1 MAAHEH
7 QLRIRELPGQFAV
20 CRLAPNTSIPE
31 WATSGELTSITRTR
45 EELSIVCAEDR
56 VPAGTRCERGYS
68 ALRVEGPLAPE
79 MVGVLVSLATPL
91 AGAGIPILAIGTYD
105 TDYVLVRATDLE
117 RARDALQR
125 AGHDLAA
132 SY

>member
-1 MAAHEH
+1 MAIPDH
-7 QLRIRELPGQFAV
+7 QLRIRDVPGQFAV
-20 CRLAPNTSIPE
+20 CRLAPDAAIPD
-31 WATSGELTSITRTR
+31 WATTGELTSITRTR
-45 EELSIVCAEDR
+45 DELSIVCSDDR
-56 VPAGTRCERGYS
+56 APAGTRCERGYS

-79 MVGVLVSLATPL
+79 MVGVLLSLATPL
-91 AGAGIPILAIGTYD
+91 ADAGIPILAIGTYD

-132 SY
+132 RS